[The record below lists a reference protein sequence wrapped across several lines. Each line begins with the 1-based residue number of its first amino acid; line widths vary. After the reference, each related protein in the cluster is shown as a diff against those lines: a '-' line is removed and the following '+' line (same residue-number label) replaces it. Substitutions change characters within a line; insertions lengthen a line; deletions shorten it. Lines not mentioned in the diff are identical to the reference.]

1 MEFTLDGIVSLVM
14 LLSGW
19 VGIYAGFRAK
29 ITVLEQEVS
38 NLKTLVTELRHD
50 VKSLLKQT

>member
-1 MEFTLDGIVSLVM
+1 MLFRSLIM

-29 ITVLEQEVS
+29 ITVLEQEVN

-50 VKSLLKQT
+50 VKSLLKQK